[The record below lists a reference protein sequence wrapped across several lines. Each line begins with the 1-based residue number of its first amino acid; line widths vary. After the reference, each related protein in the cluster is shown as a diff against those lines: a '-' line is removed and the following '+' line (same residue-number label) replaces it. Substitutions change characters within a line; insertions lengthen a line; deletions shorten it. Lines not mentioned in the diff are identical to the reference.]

1 MAAPSG
7 TSRWGRRLLIAV
19 AAIVLLAGGG
29 YLALVLGLP
38 PERIAALASEQVS
51 ARTGRDF
58 RIEGK
63 LAWRVLPRVAIV
75 ADGLVLGNAPW
86 GSRKEM
92 LRVEHAALDLELWPL
107 LQGEVRVGSVELEGV
122 DLLLETNRDGGGNW
136 VLAPQPQAA
145 PEPGAPGAA
154 ARTIA
159 LETLRM
165 RDVKVTYRD
174 RGATHV
180 LDLSKLDL
188 DRADAGN
195 RVGAEWTL
203 RDQRWRADGR
213 LGTLDALVANAADWP
228 FDIQAQTE
236 GARIAAQGRLLHGAP
251 PRAARIELDARVDK
265 PGALAPWTDNAAR
278 VALPAEM
285 KATLAAASDA
295 VKADPL
301 SISLAGQTVAGRAT
315 WRGGEPWQLDAS
327 LKGGSIDL
335 ASVLPKRTAG
345 GAGPGA
351 QGADPTALF
360 GDARLPFDD
369 LPKAVAK
376 IDLRVDQL
384 RLPDAPALSGLVVGL
399 RLERGVLRADPLA
412 FGVAGGQVRGAVT
425 LDAGAPAR
433 LDLRVDASGVSA
445 EELAHVAG
453 NRKVGGGKVQ
463 LVTSLA
469 MRGNTPRALAASA
482 NGDLL
487 VRVDDMTLAA
497 GATLPGAGLLPRLL
511 QIAQPRRDA
520 AQATTVQC
528 AVARLPFR
536 NGVAAVDRTIAAET
550 SDLTF
555 SATGKID
562 LRDQTLELAFRP
574 GARAASKPVQLAS
587 LVVAKGPLLDPK
599 LAIDARGAAGLAL
612 SIGAA
617 AASGGWSAIGKNLLQ
632 PASDPHPCVFAA
644 TGVAAKVPAAAAAPA
659 PKGGARPAQT
669 QPDDVR
675 KLLRNLFK

>member
-29 YLALVLGLP
+29 YLALALGFP

-265 PGALAPWTDNAAR
+265 PVALAPWTDNAAR

-360 GDARLPFDD
+360 GDARLPFDE

-376 IDLRVDQL
+376 I
-384 RLPDAPALSGLVVGL
+384 
-399 RLERGVLRADPLA
+399 
-412 FGVAGGQVRGAVT
+412 
-425 LDAGAPAR
+425 
-433 LDLRVDASGVSA
+433 DLRVDASGVSA

-587 LVVAKGPLLDPK
+587 LVIAKGPLLDPK

-659 PKGGARPAQT
+659 SKDGARPAQT